1 MRRVLPVLASIML
14 VAAALV
20 AVPAVMAQETTTDSA
35 NESTSVEPGAQFAGA
50 VGVQGAELG
59 GDVEARAYGI
69 SVARA
74 NSDDARAAIAA
85 RQAGDVESRLDR
97 LEQRKAALD
106 QARANGSMS
115 ESEYRA
121 RVAELHAQNR
131 ATGRLANQTV
141 QTADRLPA
149 ATLEA
154 NGVDVEALRTLMHRS
169 NELTGPEVAD
179 IARQIA
185 GPRAGDSP
193 RHDRGGPENR
203 GPDARDD
210 RGPNAPD
217 DRGMDTV
224 ETDGELTTGGDAAAN
239 ATANESTANATAEFG
254 GQ

>member
-1 MRRVLPVLASIML
+1 MRRAVPIVAGIML
-14 VAAALV
+14 VIAALV
-20 AVPAVMAQETTTDSA
+20 GVPAVTAQEATDSE
-35 NESTSVEPGAQFAGA
+35 NESASVAPGAQFAGA

-85 RQAGDVESRLDR
+85 RQAGDVESRLDE
-97 LEQRKAALD
+97 LEARKATLE

-121 RVAELHAQNR
+121 RVARLHAQNR

-141 QTADRLPA
+141 QTTDRLPA

-154 NGVDVEALRTLMHRS
+154 NGVEVDALRTLMHRS
-169 NELTGPEVAD
+169 NELTGPEVAH

-185 GPRAGDSP
+185 GPRAGDPP
-193 RHDRGGPENR
+193 RPERAGPGNR
-203 GPDARDD
+203 GPGAPDD
-210 RGPNAPD
+210 RGPNASG
-217 DRGMDTV
+217 DRRM
-224 ETDGELTTGGDAAAN
+224 GGGHAGAN
-239 ATANESTANATAEFG
+239 ATTANETGTDSADNASVRFG
-254 GQ
+254 ET

>member
-1 MRRVLPVLASIML
+1 MRRVLPILASIML

-20 AVPAVMAQETTTDSA
+20 VVPAVMAQETTDSA
-35 NESTSVEPGAQFAGA
+35 TETNESASVEPGAQFAGA

-74 NSDDARAAIAA
+74 NSDDARASIAA

-115 ESEYRA
+115 DSEYRA
-121 RVAELHAQNR
+121 RVAELHAQTR

-141 QTADRLPA
+141 GTADRLPA

-193 RHDRGGPENR
+193 RPDRMGPENR
-203 GPDARDD
+203 GPGARDD

-217 DRGMDTV
+217 DRGMN
-224 ETDGELTTGGDAAAN
+224 TDGGMMAGDESPAT
-239 ATANESTANATAEFG
+239 ATANESTDNASDEFG